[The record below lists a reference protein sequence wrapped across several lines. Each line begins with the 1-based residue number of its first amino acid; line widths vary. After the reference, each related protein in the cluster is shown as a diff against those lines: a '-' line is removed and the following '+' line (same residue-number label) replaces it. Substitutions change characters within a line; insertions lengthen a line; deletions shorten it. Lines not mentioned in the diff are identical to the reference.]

1 MASFSPFQNL
11 CPQISK
17 NLHKT
22 HSRTLQSLSLKRHI
36 PQSPYPDPTEPGLPP
51 RAQARNSLN
60 TSCPLRPWPK
70 RKLWPRRKKKMM
82 KKEKVLK
89 VSMAVATCY
98 GCGAPLQT
106 SDSDAPGY
114 VDIETYELVWCFC
127 QCFLR
132 AWVKCFCDYTVM
144 GSWKKLNLKAFSVV
158 GMSKFE
164 TMLNCNKSFYC
175 FSNKSLWIAQ

>member
-22 HSRTLQSLSLKRHI
+22 HSRTLQSLSLRDI

-51 RAQARNSLN
+51 RPEARNSLN
-60 TSCPLRPWPK
+60 TSCPMRPWPK
-70 RKLWPRRKKKMM
+70 RKLKPRRRRRWWRKRRSWRFRWRWLLVTGVGLRCRLRIRM
-82 KKEKVLK
+82 LR
-89 VSMAVATCY
+89 ATR
-98 GCGAPLQT
+98 T
-106 SDSDAPGY
+106 SRP
-114 VDIETYELVWCFC
+114 INWYEL
-127 QCFLR
+127 FLS
-132 AWVKCFCDYTVM
+132 VLFKSLSKCFCDCTVM

-158 GMSKFE
+158 DMSKFE